1 MMTMFSIIVAGV
13 FVFGGLIC
21 YASCCAASKAD
32 RQSEAYF
39 HLKMQETNMKRK
51 IEDDN
56 KGIR

>member
-1 MMTMFSIIVAGV
+1 MMTIFSIIVAGV

-32 RQSEAYF
+32 CQSEAYF
-39 HLKMQETNMKRK
+39 HLKMQETDMKRK